1 MRIEKLEEIAAR
13 YLPAPKT
20 EKAAKAKAGSLKS
33 HEPE

>member
-20 EKAAKAKAGSLKS
+20 EKAAKPKSGKAA
-33 HEPE
+33 